1 MNNIIWLLR
10 FSAQARGALSA
21 SILARVV
28 GHILGALMLAVPA
41 WAIATIAL
49 LKWDATG
56 SSQSKGMTWT
66 WAVIGV
72 IAGLALL
79 KAILRYVEQYLG
91 HLAAFQLLGE
101 LRLWIV
107 ERLIPQAPAIT
118 DGLGTARIHT
128 IAIRDVDRVEVF
140 FAHTIAPAVT
150 AVLIP
155 LLAVVTASLTAG
167 ALPTIVLALTFAVGF
182 VIALAGAKKTTAE
195 ASATNS
201 TRTEVAQYIAD
212 TLRLREEILIYGA
225 AEQRLRGLREL
236 DEQLTQKMR
245 AGGKRA
251 GLRSGATGLRIWG
264 GSIAVFCAGIPALSA
279 DHRMLPAVL
288 VATSLVAGTAASMDS
303 IERLASSL
311 PAGLNAVTRIRELA
325 AQPPTV
331 EEPRQ
336 PEQLEMPKP
345 LESPNAPGAETCLSE
360 STDSVP
366 ALELRDVSYHY
377 PGADNPALTNI
388 NVRIATGQFIGVVG
402 PTGSGK
408 STLSRLVQRHTD
420 PDSGEVI
427 INGHNARDLG
437 STNVCRA
444 VVVADQNPFLMEA
457 TVAEN
462 LCLGAPDGCEVP
474 ETLMH
479 WALELAAIAPVEMPL
494 DRPIGRRA
502 QRLSGGQRQRLA
514 LARTY
519 LRAVLADGSVP
530 NGPGANLA
538 GKIVIFDE
546 ATSHQDPLTQA
557 RIVDNAR
564 ACGATCIFIA
574 HRLQTLTEA
583 DDILVIENGQLIE
596 CGTYDNLLR
605 ADGAFARLARAEV

>member
-10 FSAQARGALSA
+10 FSAQAREALSA
-21 SILARVV
+21 SVLARVA

-49 LKWDATG
+49 SRWDATD
-56 SSQSKGMTWT
+56 SSQSMGMQWT

-72 IAGLALL
+72 VAGLALL

-91 HLAAFQLLGE
+91 HLAAFRLLGE

-107 ERLIPQAPAIT
+107 ERLIPQAPAVT

-155 LLAVVTASLTAG
+155 LLAIVTAALTAG
-167 ALPTIVLALTFAVGF
+167 ALPAIALVLTFAVGF
-182 VIALAGAKKTTAE
+182 VIALAGSKKATTE
-195 ASATNS
+195 ALATNS
-201 TRTEVAQYIAD
+201 ARTEIAQYIAD
-212 TLRLREEILIYGA
+212 TLRLREEILVYGA
-225 AEQRLRGLREL
+225 AEQRLQGLRQL
-236 DEQLTQKMR
+236 DEQLAQKMR
-245 AGGKRA
+245 AGGKQA
-251 GLRSGATGLRIWG
+251 GLRSGASGLRIWG
-264 GSIAVFCAGIPALSA
+264 GGIAVFCAGIPALTA
-279 DHRMLPAVL
+279 DYRMLPAVL
-288 VATSLVAGTAASMDS
+288 VTTSLVAGSASSMDS

-311 PAGLNAVTRIRELA
+311 PAGLNAVTRVRELA

-331 EEPRQ
+331 EEPKQLKQMELPKQLKAQRIPGVQ
-336 PEQLEMPKP
+336 APLPECAA
-345 LESPNAPGAETCLSE
+345 SA
-360 STDSVP
+360 P

-377 PGADNPALTNI
+377 PGADSPALTNI
-388 NVRIATGQFIGVVG
+388 NIRIATGQFIGVVG

-408 STLSRLVQRHTD
+408 STLARLIQRHVD
-420 PDSGEVI
+420 PDVGEVI
-427 INGHNARDLG
+427 INGHNACDLG

-474 ETLMH
+474 ESLMH
-479 WALELAAIAPVEMPL
+479 WALELAAIDPAEIPL
-494 DRPIGRRA
+494 DRAIGRRA

-530 NGPGANLA
+530 DAPTAHLA

-557 RIVDNAR
+557 RIVGNAR
-564 ACGATCIFIA
+564 ACGATCIFIV
-574 HRLQTLTEA
+574 HRLQTLAEA

-596 CGTYDNLLR
+596 RGTYDDLMS
-605 ADGAFARLARAEV
+605 AEGAFARLARAEV

>member
-21 SILARVV
+21 SILARVA

-49 LKWDATG
+49 SKWDATD
-56 SSQSKGMTWT
+56 SSQSLSMQWT

-91 HLAAFQLLGE
+91 HLAAFRLLGE

-107 ERLIPQAPAIT
+107 ERLIPQAPAVT

-155 LLAVVTASLTAG
+155 LMAVVTAALTAG
-167 ALPTIVLALTFAVGF
+167 ALPAIALTLTFAVGF
-182 VIALAGAKKTTAE
+182 VIALAGSKKATTE

-201 TRTEVAQYIAD
+201 TRTDIAQYIAD

-236 DEQLTQKMR
+236 DEQLAQKMR
-245 AGGKRA
+245 TGGKRA

-279 DHRMLPAVL
+279 DYRMLPAVL
-288 VATSLVAGTAASMDS
+288 VTTSLVAGTASSMDS

-331 EEPRQ
+331 EEPKT
-336 PEQLEMPKP
+336 PD
-345 LESPNAPGAETCLSE
+345 AETSLSE
-360 STDSVP
+360 STSSVP
-366 ALELRDVSYHY
+366 ALELRDVSYRY
-377 PGADNPALTNI
+377 PGADHPALSDI
-388 NVRIATGQFIGVVG
+388 SLRIATGQFIGVVG

-408 STLSRLVQRHTD
+408 STLSRLIQRHVD
-420 PDSGEVI
+420 PDAGEVI

-474 ETLMH
+474 ESLMH
-479 WALELAAIAPVEMPL
+479 WALELAAINPAEMPL

-519 LRAVLADGSVP
+519 LRAVLADGTKP
-530 NGPGANLA
+530 NDLAAHLA
-538 GKIVIFDE
+538 GKIAIFDE

-574 HRLQTLTEA
+574 HRLQTLAEA

-596 CGTYDNLLR
+596 RGTYDNLLN

>member
-49 LKWDATG
+49 SKWDATG
-56 SSQSKGMTWT
+56 SSQSMDMTWT

-72 IAGLALL
+72 VAGLALL

-91 HLAAFQLLGE
+91 HLAAFRLLGE

-118 DGLGTARIHT
+118 DGLGTARIHA

-155 LLAVVTASLTAG
+155 LLAVLTAALTAG
-167 ALPTIVLALTFAVGF
+167 ALPTIALALTFAVGF
-182 VIALAGAKKTTAE
+182 VIALAGSKKATTE

-201 TRTEVAQYIAD
+201 TRTEIAQYIAD

-279 DHRMLPAVL
+279 DYRMLPAVL

-331 EEPRQ
+331 DEPRQ
-336 PEQLEMPKP
+336 PEQLEMPNQFEPRHP
-345 LESPNAPGAETCLSE
+345 LATRANSADP
-360 STDSVP
+360 VP
-366 ALELRDVSYHY
+366 ALELRDVSYRY
-377 PGADNPALTNI
+377 PGADNSALTNI

-408 STLSRLVQRHTD
+408 STLSRLIQRHVD
-420 PDSGEVI
+420 PDVGEVI

-474 ETLMH
+474 ESLMH
-479 WALELAAIAPVEMPL
+479 WALELAAINPAEMPL

-530 NGPGANLA
+530 NTPGASLA

-564 ACGATCIFIA
+564 TCGATCIFIA

-596 CGTYDNLLR
+596 RGTYDNLLSD
-605 ADGAFARLARAEV
+605 DGAFARLARAEV

>member
-21 SILARVV
+21 SILARVA

-49 LKWDATG
+49 SKWDATD
-56 SSQSKGMTWT
+56 SSQSMGMQWT

-72 IAGLALL
+72 VAGLALL

-91 HLAAFQLLGE
+91 HLAAFRLLGE

-107 ERLIPQAPAIT
+107 ERLIPQAPAVT

-155 LLAVVTASLTAG
+155 LMAVVTAALTAG
-167 ALPTIVLALTFAVGF
+167 ALPAIALTLTFAVGF
-182 VIALAGAKKTTAE
+182 VIALAGSKKATAE

-201 TRTEVAQYIAD
+201 TRTDIAQYIAD

-236 DEQLTQKMR
+236 DEQLAQKMR
-245 AGGKRA
+245 TGGKRA
-251 GLRSGATGLRIWG
+251 DLRSGATGLRIWG

-279 DHRMLPAVL
+279 DYRMLPAVL
-288 VATSLVAGTAASMDS
+288 VTTSLVAGTASSMDS

-331 EEPRQ
+331 EEPKT
-336 PEQLEMPKP
+336 PD
-345 LESPNAPGAETCLSE
+345 AETSLSE
-360 STDSVP
+360 STSSVP
-366 ALELRDVSYHY
+366 ALELSDVSYRY
-377 PGADNPALTNI
+377 PGADNPALTKI
-388 NVRIATGQFIGVVG
+388 NLRIASGQFIGVVG

-408 STLSRLVQRHTD
+408 STLSRLIQRHVD
-420 PDSGEVI
+420 PDVGEVI

-437 STNVCRA
+437 STNVCRT

-457 TVAEN
+457 TIAEN

-474 ETLMH
+474 ESLMH
-479 WALELAAIAPVEMPL
+479 WALELAAINPAEMPL

-519 LRAVLADGSVP
+519 LRAVLADGTKP
-530 NGPGANLA
+530 NDLAAHLA

-574 HRLQTLTEA
+574 HRLQTLAEA

-596 CGTYDNLLR
+596 RGTYDNLLN

>member
-49 LKWDATG
+49 SKWDATG
-56 SSQSKGMTWT
+56 SSQSMDMTWT

-72 IAGLALL
+72 VAGLALL

-91 HLAAFQLLGE
+91 HLAAFRLLGE

-155 LLAVVTASLTAG
+155 LLAVLTAALTAG
-167 ALPTIVLALTFAVGF
+167 ALPTIALALTFAVGF
-182 VIALAGAKKTTAE
+182 VIALAGSKKATTE

-201 TRTEVAQYIAD
+201 TRTEIAQYIAD

-279 DHRMLPAVL
+279 DYRMLPAVL

-331 EEPRQ
+331 DEPRQ
-336 PEQLEMPKP
+336 PEQLEMPNQFEPRHP
-345 LESPNAPGAETCLSE
+345 LATRANSADP
-360 STDSVP
+360 VP
-366 ALELRDVSYHY
+366 ALELRDVSYRY
-377 PGADNPALTNI
+377 PGADNSALTNI

-408 STLSRLVQRHTD
+408 STLSRLIQRHVD
-420 PDSGEVI
+420 PDVGEVI

-474 ETLMH
+474 ESLMH
-479 WALELAAIAPVEMPL
+479 WALELAAINPAEMPL

-530 NGPGANLA
+530 NTPGASLA

-564 ACGATCIFIA
+564 TCGATCIFIA

-596 CGTYDNLLR
+596 RGTYDNLLS

>member
-49 LKWDATG
+49 SKWDATG

-72 IAGLALL
+72 VAGLALL

-91 HLAAFQLLGE
+91 HLAAFRLLGE

-107 ERLIPQAPAIT
+107 ERLIPQAPAVT

-155 LLAVVTASLTAG
+155 LLAVLTAALTAG
-167 ALPTIVLALTFAVGF
+167 ALPAIALALTFAVGF
-182 VIALAGAKKTTAE
+182 AIAFAGAKKATAE

-236 DEQLTQKMR
+236 DEQLAQKMR
-245 AGGKRA
+245 AGGNRA

-279 DHRMLPAVL
+279 DYRMLPAVL

-311 PAGLNAVTRIRELA
+311 PAGLNAATRIRELA

-331 EEPRQ
+331 DEPRQ
-336 PEQLEMPKP
+336 PEQLEMPNQLEPRHP
-345 LESPNAPGAETCLSE
+345 LATRANSADP
-360 STDSVP
+360 VP
-366 ALELRDVSYHY
+366 ALELRDVSYRY

-408 STLSRLVQRHTD
+408 STLSRLIQRHVD
-420 PDSGEVI
+420 PDVGEVI

-462 LCLGAPDGCEVP
+462 LYLGAPDGCEVP
-474 ETLMH
+474 ESLMH
-479 WALELAAIAPVEMPL
+479 WALELAAINPAEMPL

-530 NGPGANLA
+530 NGPGAHLT

-564 ACGATCIFIA
+564 TCGATCIFIA

-596 CGTYDNLLR
+596 RGTYDNLLS

>member
-1 MNNIIWLLR
+1 MNNMIWLLR

-21 SILARVV
+21 SVLARVT

-49 LKWDATG
+49 SRWDATD
-56 SSQSKGMTWT
+56 SSQNMGMQWT

-91 HLAAFQLLGE
+91 HLAAFRLLGE

-107 ERLIPQAPAIT
+107 EHLIPQAPAIT

-128 IAIRDVDRVEVF
+128 IAIRDVDRVEVL

-155 LLAVVTASLTAG
+155 LLAVVTAALTAG
-167 ALPTIVLALTFAVGF
+167 APPTIALALTFAVGF
-182 VIALAGAKKTTAE
+182 VIALAGSKKATTE

-201 TRTEVAQYIAD
+201 TRTEIAQYIAD

-279 DHRMLPAVL
+279 DYRMLPAVL

-331 EEPRQ
+331 DEPRQ
-336 PEQLEMPKP
+336 PEQLEMPNQF
-345 LESPNAPGAETCLSE
+345 ESRHAQGARANSA
-360 STDSVP
+360 DPVP
-366 ALELRDVSYHY
+366 ALELSDVSYHY
-377 PGADNPALTNI
+377 PGADSPALTNI

-408 STLSRLVQRHTD
+408 STLSRLIQRHVD
-420 PDSGEVI
+420 PDAGEVI

-474 ETLMH
+474 ESLMH
-479 WALELAAIAPVEMPL
+479 WALEFAAINPAELPL

-596 CGTYDNLLR
+596 RGTYDNLLS

>member
-49 LKWDATG
+49 SKWDAAG
-56 SSQSKGMTWT
+56 SSQSMGMTWT

-91 HLAAFQLLGE
+91 HLAAFRLLGE

-107 ERLIPQAPAIT
+107 ERLIPQAPAVT

-155 LLAVVTASLTAG
+155 LLAIVTAALTAG
-167 ALPTIVLALTFAVGF
+167 ALPAIALVLTFAVGF
-182 VIALAGAKKTTAE
+182 VIALAGSKKATTE

-201 TRTEVAQYIAD
+201 TRTEIAQYIAD

-279 DHRMLPAVL
+279 DYRMLPAVL

-331 EEPRQ
+331 DEPRQ
-336 PEQLEMPKP
+336 PEQLELPNQLEPRHP
-345 LESPNAPGAETCLSE
+345 LATRANSADP
-360 STDSVP
+360 VP
-366 ALELRDVSYHY
+366 ALELRDVSYRY

-408 STLSRLVQRHTD
+408 STLSRLIQRHVD
-420 PDSGEVI
+420 PDVGEVI

-474 ETLMH
+474 ESLMH
-479 WALELAAIAPVEMPL
+479 WALELAAINPAEMPL

-502 QRLSGGQRQRLA
+502 QQLSGGQRQRLA

-530 NGPGANLA
+530 NTPGAHLG

-596 CGTYDNLLR
+596 HGTYDNLLS

>member
-10 FSAQARGALSA
+10 FSAQARGALSV

-49 LKWDATG
+49 SKWDATG
-56 SSQSKGMTWT
+56 SSQSKGMMWT

-72 IAGLALL
+72 VAGLALL

-91 HLAAFQLLGE
+91 HLAAFRLLGE

-107 ERLIPQAPAIT
+107 ERLIPQAPAVT

-155 LLAVVTASLTAG
+155 LLAVLTAALTAG
-167 ALPTIVLALTFAVGF
+167 ALPAIALALTFAVGF
-182 VIALAGAKKTTAE
+182 VIAFAGAKKATAE
-195 ASATNS
+195 ASVTNS

-236 DEQLTQKMR
+236 DEQLTQKLR

-279 DHRMLPAVL
+279 DYRMLPAVL

-331 EEPRQ
+331 DEPRQ
-336 PEQLEMPKP
+336 PEQLEMPNQFKP
-345 LESPNAPGAETCLSE
+345 RHPLATRANSADP
-360 STDSVP
+360 VP
-366 ALELRDVSYHY
+366 ALELRDVSYRY
-377 PGADNPALTNI
+377 PGADNSALTNI

-408 STLSRLVQRHTD
+408 STLSRLIQRHVD
-420 PDSGEVI
+420 PDVGEVI

-462 LCLGAPDGCEVP
+462 LCLGAPDDCEVP
-474 ETLMH
+474 ESLMH
-479 WALELAAIAPVEMPL
+479 WALELAAINPAEMPL

-530 NGPGANLA
+530 NGPGAHLT
-538 GKIVIFDE
+538 GRIVIFDE

-564 ACGATCIFIA
+564 TCGATCIFIA

-596 CGTYDNLLR
+596 RGTYDNLFS
-605 ADGAFARLARAEV
+605 ADGVFARLARAEV

>member
-10 FSAQARGALSA
+10 FSAQSRGALSA
-21 SILARVV
+21 SILGRVV

-49 LKWDATG
+49 SKWDATG
-56 SSQSKGMTWT
+56 SSQSKGMMWT

-72 IAGLALL
+72 VAGLALL

-91 HLAAFQLLGE
+91 HLAAFRLLGE

-107 ERLIPQAPAIT
+107 ERLIPQAPAVT

-155 LLAVVTASLTAG
+155 LLAVLTAALTAG
-167 ALPTIVLALTFAVGF
+167 ALPAIALALTFAVGF
-182 VIALAGAKKTTAE
+182 AIAFAGAKKATAE

-236 DEQLTQKMR
+236 DEQLAQKMR
-245 AGGKRA
+245 AGGNRA

-279 DHRMLPAVL
+279 DYRMLPAVL

-331 EEPRQ
+331 DEPRQ
-336 PEQLEMPKP
+336 PEQLEMPNQFEPRHP
-345 LESPNAPGAETCLSE
+345 LAARANSAAP
-360 STDSVP
+360 VP
-366 ALELRDVSYHY
+366 ALELRDVSYRY

-408 STLSRLVQRHTD
+408 STLSRLIQRHVD
-420 PDSGEVI
+420 PDVGEVI

-462 LCLGAPDGCEVP
+462 LYLGAPDGCEVP
-474 ETLMH
+474 ESLMH
-479 WALELAAIAPVEMPL
+479 WALEIAAINPAEMPL

-530 NGPGANLA
+530 NGPGAHLT

-564 ACGATCIFIA
+564 TCGATCIFIA

-596 CGTYDNLLR
+596 RGTYDNLLS

>member
-155 LLAVVTASLTAG
+155 LLAVVTAALTAG
-167 ALPTIVLALTFAVGF
+167 ALPTIALALTFAVGF
-182 VIALAGAKKTTAE
+182 VIALAGAKKATTE

-201 TRTEVAQYIAD
+201 TRTEIAQYIAD

-279 DHRMLPAVL
+279 DYRMLPAVL
-288 VATSLVAGTAASMDS
+288 VTTSLVAGTAASMDS

-336 PEQLEMPKP
+336 PEQLEMPNQFEP
-345 LESPNAPGAETCLSE
+345 RHAQGARANSA
-360 STDSVP
+360 DPVP
-366 ALELRDVSYHY
+366 ALELSDVSYHY
-377 PGADNPALTNI
+377 PGADNRALTKI
-388 NVRIATGQFIGVVG
+388 NLRIATGQFIGVVG

-408 STLSRLVQRHTD
+408 STLSRLIQRHVD
-420 PDSGEVI
+420 PDAGEVI

-474 ETLMH
+474 ESLMH
-479 WALELAAIAPVEMPL
+479 WALELAAINPADLPL

-596 CGTYDNLLR
+596 RGTYDNLLR

>member
-1 MNNIIWLLR
+1 MNNMIWLLR

-21 SILARVV
+21 SVLARVT

-49 LKWDATG
+49 SRWDATN
-56 SSQSKGMTWT
+56 SSQSMGMQWT

-72 IAGLALL
+72 VAGLALL

-91 HLAAFQLLGE
+91 HLAAFRLLGE

-107 ERLIPQAPAIT
+107 ERLIPQAPAVT

-155 LLAVVTASLTAG
+155 LLGVVTASLTAG
-167 ALPTIVLALTFAVGF
+167 ALPTIALALTFAVGF
-182 VIALAGAKKTTAE
+182 VIALAGSKKATTE

-201 TRTEVAQYIAD
+201 TRTEIAQYIAD

-251 GLRSGATGLRIWG
+251 GMRSGATGLRIWG

-279 DHRMLPAVL
+279 DYRMLPAVL

-331 EEPRQ
+331 DEPRQ
-336 PEQLEMPKP
+336 PEQLEMPNQLEPRHP
-345 LESPNAPGAETCLSE
+345 LATRAN
-360 STDSVP
+360 STDPVP
-366 ALELRDVSYHY
+366 ALELRDVSYRY

-408 STLSRLVQRHTD
+408 STLSRLIQRHVD
-420 PDSGEVI
+420 PDVGEVI

-462 LCLGAPDGCEVP
+462 FCLGAPDGCEVP
-474 ETLMH
+474 ESLMH
-479 WALELAAIAPVEMPL
+479 WALELAAINPAEMPL

-530 NGPGANLA
+530 NGPGAHLT

-546 ATSHQDPLTQA
+546 ATSHQDP
-557 RIVDNAR
+557 
-564 ACGATCIFIA
+564 
-574 HRLQTLTEA
+574 A
-583 DDILVIENGQLIE
+583 DTGSYRRQCPHMWSDLHLHCTPASDSDRG
-596 CGTYDNLLR
+596 R
-605 ADGAFARLARAEV
+605 

>member
-10 FSAQARGALSA
+10 FSAQARGALSV

-49 LKWDATG
+49 SKWDATG
-56 SSQSKGMTWT
+56 SSQSKGMMWT

-72 IAGLALL
+72 VAGLALL

-91 HLAAFQLLGE
+91 HLAAFRLLGE

-107 ERLIPQAPAIT
+107 ERLIPQAPAVT

-155 LLAVVTASLTAG
+155 LLAVLTAALTAG
-167 ALPTIVLALTFAVGF
+167 ALPTIALALTFAVGF
-182 VIALAGAKKTTAE
+182 VIAFAGAKKATAE

-201 TRTEVAQYIAD
+201 TRTEIAQYIAD

-279 DHRMLPAVL
+279 DYRMLPAVL

-331 EEPRQ
+331 DEPRQ
-336 PEQLEMPKP
+336 PEQLEMPNQFEPQHP
-345 LESPNAPGAETCLSE
+345 LATRANSADP
-360 STDSVP
+360 VP
-366 ALELRDVSYHY
+366 ALELRDVSYRY
-377 PGADNPALTNI
+377 PGADNPALTKI
-388 NVRIATGQFIGVVG
+388 NLRIVPGQFIGVVG

-408 STLSRLVQRHTD
+408 STLSRLIQRHVD
-420 PDSGEVI
+420 PDAGEAI

-462 LCLGAPDGCEVP
+462 LCLGTPDGCEVP
-474 ETLMH
+474 ESLMH
-479 WALELAAIAPVEMPL
+479 WALELAAINPAEMPL
-494 DRPIGRRA
+494 DRLIGRRA
-502 QRLSGGQRQRLA
+502 QQLSGGQRQRLA

-530 NGPGANLA
+530 NTPGASLA

-596 CGTYDNLLR
+596 RGTYDNLLS

>member
-21 SILARVV
+21 SILARVA

-49 LKWDATG
+49 SKWDATD
-56 SSQSKGMTWT
+56 SSQSMGMQWT

-72 IAGLALL
+72 VAGLALL

-91 HLAAFQLLGE
+91 HLAAFRLLGE

-107 ERLIPQAPAIT
+107 ERLIPQAPAVT

-155 LLAVVTASLTAG
+155 LMAVVTAALTAG
-167 ALPTIVLALTFAVGF
+167 ALPAIALTLTFAVGF
-182 VIALAGAKKTTAE
+182 VIALAGSKKATAE

-201 TRTEVAQYIAD
+201 TRTDIAQYIAD

-236 DEQLTQKMR
+236 DEQLAQKMR
-245 AGGKRA
+245 TGGKRA

-279 DHRMLPAVL
+279 DYRMLPAVL
-288 VATSLVAGTAASMDS
+288 VTTSLVAGTASSMDS

-331 EEPRQ
+331 EEPKT
-336 PEQLEMPKP
+336 PD
-345 LESPNAPGAETCLSE
+345 AETSLSE
-360 STDSVP
+360 STSSVP
-366 ALELRDVSYHY
+366 ALELRDVSYRY
-377 PGADNPALTNI
+377 PGADNPALTKI
-388 NVRIATGQFIGVVG
+388 NLRIASGQFIGVVG

-408 STLSRLVQRHTD
+408 STLSRLIQRHVD
-420 PDSGEVI
+420 PDVGEVI

-437 STNVCRA
+437 STNVCRT

-457 TVAEN
+457 TIAEN

-474 ETLMH
+474 ESLMH
-479 WALELAAIAPVEMPL
+479 WALELAAINPAEMPL

-519 LRAVLADGSVP
+519 LRAVLADGTKP
-530 NGPGANLA
+530 NDLAAHLA

-574 HRLQTLTEA
+574 HRLQTLAEA

-596 CGTYDNLLR
+596 RGTYDTLLN

>member
-49 LKWDATG
+49 SKWDATG
-56 SSQSKGMTWT
+56 SSQSMDMTWT

-72 IAGLALL
+72 VAGLALL

-91 HLAAFQLLGE
+91 HLAAFRLLGE

-118 DGLGTARIHT
+118 DGLGTARIHA

-155 LLAVVTASLTAG
+155 LLAVLTAALTAG
-167 ALPTIVLALTFAVGF
+167 ALPTIALALTFAVGF
-182 VIALAGAKKTTAE
+182 VIALAGSKKATTE

-201 TRTEVAQYIAD
+201 TRTEIAQYIAD

-279 DHRMLPAVL
+279 DYRMLPAVL

-331 EEPRQ
+331 DEPRQ
-336 PEQLEMPKP
+336 PEQLEMPNQFEPRHP
-345 LESPNAPGAETCLSE
+345 LATRANSADP
-360 STDSVP
+360 VP
-366 ALELRDVSYHY
+366 ALELRDVSYRY
-377 PGADNPALTNI
+377 PGADNSALTNI

-408 STLSRLVQRHTD
+408 STLSRLIQRHVD
-420 PDSGEVI
+420 PDVGEVI

-474 ETLMH
+474 ESLMY
-479 WALELAAIAPVEMPL
+479 WALELAAINPAEMPL

-530 NGPGANLA
+530 NGPGAHLT

-564 ACGATCIFIA
+564 TCGATCIFIA

-596 CGTYDNLLR
+596 RGTYDNLLS

>member
-21 SILARVV
+21 SILARVA

-49 LKWDATG
+49 SKWDATD
-56 SSQSKGMTWT
+56 SSQSMGMQWT

-72 IAGLALL
+72 VAGLALL

-91 HLAAFQLLGE
+91 HLAAFRLLGE

-107 ERLIPQAPAIT
+107 ERLIPQAPAVT

-155 LLAVVTASLTAG
+155 LMAVVTAALTAG
-167 ALPTIVLALTFAVGF
+167 ALPAIALTLTFAVGF
-182 VIALAGAKKTTAE
+182 VIALAGSKKATAE

-201 TRTEVAQYIAD
+201 TRTDIAQYIAD

-236 DEQLTQKMR
+236 DEQLAQKMR
-245 AGGKRA
+245 TGGKRA

-279 DHRMLPAVL
+279 DYRMLPAVL
-288 VATSLVAGTAASMDS
+288 VTTSLVAGTASSMDS

-331 EEPRQ
+331 EEPKT
-336 PEQLEMPKP
+336 PD
-345 LESPNAPGAETCLSE
+345 AETSLSE
-360 STDSVP
+360 STSSVP
-366 ALELRDVSYHY
+366 ALELRDVSYRY
-377 PGADNPALTNI
+377 PGADHPALSDI
-388 NVRIATGQFIGVVG
+388 SLRIATGQFIGVVG

-408 STLSRLVQRHTD
+408 STLSRLIQRHVD
-420 PDSGEVI
+420 PDAGEVI

-462 LCLGAPDGCEVP
+462 LCLGAPDDCKVP
-474 ETLMH
+474 ESLMH
-479 WALELAAIAPVEMPL
+479 WALELAAINPAEMPL

-530 NGPGANLA
+530 HAPTAHLA

-574 HRLQTLTEA
+574 HRLQTLAEA

-596 CGTYDNLLR
+596 RGTYDNLLS

>member
-21 SILARVV
+21 SILARVA

-49 LKWDATG
+49 SKWDATD
-56 SSQSKGMTWT
+56 SSQSLSMQWT

-72 IAGLALL
+72 VAGLALL

-91 HLAAFQLLGE
+91 HLAAFRLLGE

-107 ERLIPQAPAIT
+107 ERLIPQAPAVT

-155 LLAVVTASLTAG
+155 LMAVVTAASTAG
-167 ALPTIVLALTFAVGF
+167 ALPAIALTLTFAAGF
-182 VIALAGAKKTTAE
+182 VIALAGSKKATTE

-212 TLRLREEILIYGA
+212 TLRLREEILVYGA
-225 AEQRLRGLREL
+225 AEQRLQGLREL
-236 DEQLTQKMR
+236 DEQLAQKMR

-279 DHRMLPAVL
+279 DYRMLPAVL
-288 VATSLVAGTAASMDS
+288 VTTSLVAGTASSMDS
-303 IERLASSL
+303 IELLASSL

-331 EEPRQ
+331 EEP
-336 PEQLEMPKP
+336 EQQAP
-345 LESPNAPGAETCLSE
+345 LHAQAARANSADPA
-360 STDSVP
+360 P
-366 ALELRDVSYHY
+366 ALELQSVSYHY
-377 PGADNPALTNI
+377 PGADNPALTKI
-388 NVRIATGQFIGVVG
+388 NLRIDSGQFIGVVG

-408 STLSRLVQRHTD
+408 STLSRLIQRHVD
-420 PDSGEVI
+420 PDVGEVI

-474 ETLMH
+474 ESLMH
-479 WALELAAIAPVEMPL
+479 WALELAAINPAEMAL

-519 LRAVLADGSVP
+519 LRAVLADGTKP
-530 NGPGANLA
+530 NDLAAHLA

-574 HRLQTLTEA
+574 HRLQTLAEA

-596 CGTYDNLLR
+596 RGTYDNLLN

>member
-21 SILARVV
+21 SILARVA
-28 GHILGALMLAVPA
+28 GHILGALMLAVPS

-49 LKWDATG
+49 SKWDATD
-56 SSQSKGMTWT
+56 SSQSMGMR
-66 WAVIGV
+66 WAWAIIGV
-72 IAGLALL
+72 VAGLALL

-91 HLAAFQLLGE
+91 HLAAFRLLGE

-107 ERLIPQAPAIT
+107 ERLIPQAPAVT

-150 AVLIP
+150 AALIP
-155 LLAVVTASLTAG
+155 LLAVVTAALTAG
-167 ALPTIVLALTFAVGF
+167 ALPAIVLTLTFAVGLA
-182 VIALAGAKKTTAE
+182 IALAGSKKATTE

-201 TRTEVAQYIAD
+201 TRTDIAQYIAD

-225 AEQRLRGLREL
+225 VEQRLRGLREL
-236 DEQLTQKMR
+236 DEQLAQKMR
-245 AGGKRA
+245 AGGRRA

-279 DHRMLPAVL
+279 DYRLLPAVL
-288 VATSLVAGTAASMDS
+288 VTTSLVAGTASSMDS

-311 PAGLNAVTRIRELA
+311 PAGLSAVTRIRELA

-331 EEPRQ
+331 EEPEQ
-336 PEQLEMPKP
+336 PEQMELPEQLK
-345 LESPNAPGAETCLSE
+345 AQKTPGVQASLSE
-360 STDSVP
+360 STGSAP
-366 ALELRDVSYHY
+366 ALELRDLSYRY
-377 PGADNPALTNI
+377 PGADSPALSNI
-388 NVRIATGQFIGVVG
+388 NLRINSGQFIGVVG

-408 STLSRLVQRHTD
+408 STLSRLIQRHVD
-420 PDSGEVI
+420 PDVGEVI

-474 ETLMH
+474 ESLLH
-479 WALELAAIAPVEMPL
+479 WALELAAINPAEMPL
-494 DRPIGRRA
+494 DRPTGRRA

-530 NGPGANLA
+530 DDPAAHLA

-564 ACGATCIFIA
+564 TSGATCIFIA
-574 HRLQTLTEA
+574 HRLQTLAQA

-596 CGTYDNLLR
+596 HGTYDDLLN
-605 ADGAFARLARAEV
+605 ANGAFARLARAEV

>member
-49 LKWDATG
+49 SKWDATG
-56 SSQSKGMTWT
+56 SSQSMGMTWT

-91 HLAAFQLLGE
+91 HLAAFRLLGE

-107 ERLIPQAPAIT
+107 ERLIPQAPAVA

-155 LLAVVTASLTAG
+155 LLAVVTAALTAG
-167 ALPTIVLALTFAVGF
+167 ALPTIALALTFAVGF
-182 VIALAGAKKTTAE
+182 VIALAGSKKATTE

-201 TRTEVAQYIAD
+201 TRTEIAQYIAD

-236 DEQLTQKMR
+236 DEQLAQKMR

-279 DHRMLPAVL
+279 DYRMLPAVL

-331 EEPRQ
+331 EEPER
-336 PEQLEMPKP
+336 PDQLETPNQFEPRHP
-345 LESPNAPGAETCLSE
+345 LATGANSA
-360 STDSVP
+360 DPVP
-366 ALELRDVSYHY
+366 VLELSDVSYHY
-377 PGADNPALTNI
+377 PGADNPALTEI
-388 NVRIATGQFIGVVG
+388 NLRIAPGQFIGVVG

-408 STLSRLVQRHTD
+408 STLSRLIQRHVD
-420 PDSGEVI
+420 PDAGEVI

-474 ETLMH
+474 ESLMH
-479 WALELAAIAPVEMPL
+479 WALELAAINPAELPL

-530 NGPGANLA
+530 NGPGAHLT

-596 CGTYDNLLR
+596 RGTYDNLLS

>member
-21 SILARVV
+21 SILARVA

-49 LKWDATG
+49 SKWDATD
-56 SSQSKGMTWT
+56 SSQSMGMQWT

-72 IAGLALL
+72 VAGLALL

-91 HLAAFQLLGE
+91 HLAAFRLLGE

-107 ERLIPQAPAIT
+107 ERLIPQAPAVT

-155 LLAVVTASLTAG
+155 LMAVVTAALTAG
-167 ALPTIVLALTFAVGF
+167 ALPAIALTLTFAVGF
-182 VIALAGAKKTTAE
+182 VIALAGSKKATAE

-201 TRTEVAQYIAD
+201 TRTDIAQYIAD

-236 DEQLTQKMR
+236 DEQLAQKMR
-245 AGGKRA
+245 TGGKRA

-279 DHRMLPAVL
+279 DYRMLPAVL
-288 VATSLVAGTAASMDS
+288 VTTSLVAGTASSMDS

-331 EEPRQ
+331 EEPKT
-336 PEQLEMPKP
+336 PD
-345 LESPNAPGAETCLSE
+345 AETSLSE
-360 STDSVP
+360 STSSVP
-366 ALELRDVSYHY
+366 ALELRDVSYRY
-377 PGADNPALTNI
+377 PGADHPALSDI
-388 NVRIATGQFIGVVG
+388 SLRIATGQFIGVVG

-408 STLSRLVQRHTD
+408 STLSRLIQRHVD
-420 PDSGEVI
+420 PDAGEVI

-462 LCLGAPDGCEVP
+462 LCLGAPDDCKVP
-474 ETLMH
+474 ESLMH
-479 WALELAAIAPVEMPL
+479 WALELAAINPAEMPL

-519 LRAVLADGSVP
+519 LRAVLADGTKP
-530 NGPGANLA
+530 NDLAAHLA

-574 HRLQTLTEA
+574 HRLQTLAEA

-596 CGTYDNLLR
+596 RGTYDNLLN

>member
-21 SILARVV
+21 SILARVA

-49 LKWDATG
+49 SRWDATD
-56 SSQSKGMTWT
+56 SSQSMSMQWT

-72 IAGLALL
+72 VAGLALL

-91 HLAAFQLLGE
+91 HLAAFRLLGE

-107 ERLIPQAPAIT
+107 ERLVPQAPAVT

-155 LLAVVTASLTAG
+155 LLAVVTAALTAG
-167 ALPTIVLALTFAVGF
+167 ALPAIALTLTFAVGF
-182 VIALAGAKKTTAE
+182 VIALAGAKKATTE

-201 TRTEVAQYIAD
+201 TRTNIAQYIAD

-236 DEQLTQKMR
+236 DEQLAQKMR
-245 AGGKRA
+245 AGGTRA

-279 DHRMLPAVL
+279 DYRMLPAVL
-288 VATSLVAGTAASMDS
+288 VTTSLVAGTASSMDS

-331 EEPRQ
+331 EEPERPAQMELPKQ
-336 PEQLEMPKP
+336 PEPRHAQ
-345 LESPNAPGAETCLSE
+345 GARANIV
-360 STDSVP
+360 DSVP
-366 ALELRDVSYHY
+366 ALELSDVSYRY
-377 PGADNPALTNI
+377 PGADNPALTKI
-388 NVRIATGQFIGVVG
+388 NLRIASGQFIGVVG

-408 STLSRLVQRHTD
+408 STLSRLIQRHVD
-420 PDSGEVI
+420 PDSGAII

-437 STNVCRA
+437 STDVCRV

-457 TVAEN
+457 TIAEN

-474 ETLMH
+474 ESLMH
-479 WALELAAIAPVEMPL
+479 WALELAAINPAEMPL

-519 LRAVLADGSVP
+519 LRAALADGSVP
-530 NGPGANLA
+530 NTPGANLG

-574 HRLQTLTEA
+574 HRLQTLVEA

-596 CGTYDNLLR
+596 RGTYDNLLN

>member
-49 LKWDATG
+49 SKWDATG

-72 IAGLALL
+72 VAGLALL

-91 HLAAFQLLGE
+91 HLAAFRLLGE

-107 ERLIPQAPAIT
+107 ERLIPQAPAVT

-155 LLAVVTASLTAG
+155 LLAVLTAALTAG
-167 ALPTIVLALTFAVGF
+167 ALPAIALALTFAVGF
-182 VIALAGAKKTTAE
+182 VIAFAGAKKATAE

-236 DEQLTQKMR
+236 DEQLTQKLR

-279 DHRMLPAVL
+279 DYRMLPAVL

-331 EEPRQ
+331 DEPRQ
-336 PEQLEMPKP
+336 PEQLEMPNQFKP
-345 LESPNAPGAETCLSE
+345 RHPLATRANSADP
-360 STDSVP
+360 VP
-366 ALELRDVSYHY
+366 ALELRDVSYRY
-377 PGADNPALTNI
+377 PGADNSALTNI

-408 STLSRLVQRHTD
+408 STLSRLIQRHVD
-420 PDSGEVI
+420 PDVGEVI

-462 LCLGAPDGCEVP
+462 LCLGAPDDCEVP
-474 ETLMH
+474 ESLMH
-479 WALELAAIAPVEMPL
+479 WALELAAINPAEMPL

-530 NGPGANLA
+530 NGPGAHLT
-538 GKIVIFDE
+538 GRIVIFDE

-564 ACGATCIFIA
+564 TCGATCIFIA

-596 CGTYDNLLR
+596 RGTYDNLLS

>member
-21 SILARVV
+21 SILARVA

-41 WAIATIAL
+41 WAISTIAL
-49 LKWDATG
+49 SRWDATD
-56 SSQSKGMTWT
+56 SSLSMGMQWT

-72 IAGLALL
+72 VAGLALL

-91 HLAAFQLLGE
+91 HLAAFRLLGE

-107 ERLIPQAPAIT
+107 ERLIPQAPAVT

-155 LLAVVTASLTAG
+155 LLAIVTAALTAG
-167 ALPTIVLALTFAVGF
+167 ALPAIALVLTFAVGF
-182 VIALAGAKKTTAE
+182 VIALAGSKKATTE

-236 DEQLTQKMR
+236 DEQLAQKMR

-279 DHRMLPAVL
+279 DYRMLPAVL
-288 VATSLVAGTAASMDS
+288 VTTSLVAGTASSMDS

-331 EEPRQ
+331 EEPEQ
-336 PEQLEMPKP
+336 PESLEFPKQLEPRY
-345 LESPNAPGAETCLSE
+345 AQGARANSG
-360 STDSVP
+360 DSVP
-366 ALELRDVSYHY
+366 ALELRNVSYRY

-388 NVRIATGQFIGVVG
+388 NVRIVPGQFIGVVG

-408 STLSRLVQRHTD
+408 STLSRLIQRHVD
-420 PDSGEVI
+420 PDAGEVI
-427 INGHNARDLG
+427 INGHNSRDLG

-474 ETLMH
+474 ESLMH
-479 WALELAAIAPVEMPL
+479 WALELAAISPAEMPL

-530 NGPGANLA
+530 NDPGANLA

-574 HRLQTLTEA
+574 HRLQTLAEA

-596 CGTYDNLLR
+596 HGTYDNLLS

>member
-10 FSAQARGALSA
+10 FSAQSRGALSA

-49 LKWDATG
+49 SKWDATG
-56 SSQSKGMTWT
+56 SSQSMDMTWT

-72 IAGLALL
+72 VAGLALL

-91 HLAAFQLLGE
+91 HLAAFRLLGE

-118 DGLGTARIHT
+118 DGLGTARIHA

-155 LLAVVTASLTAG
+155 LLAVLTAALTAG
-167 ALPTIVLALTFAVGF
+167 ALPTIALALTFAVGF
-182 VIALAGAKKTTAE
+182 VIALAGSKKATTE

-279 DHRMLPAVL
+279 DYRMLPAVL

-331 EEPRQ
+331 DEPRQ
-336 PEQLEMPKP
+336 PEQLEMPNQFEPRHP
-345 LESPNAPGAETCLSE
+345 LATRANSADP
-360 STDSVP
+360 VP
-366 ALELRDVSYHY
+366 ALELRDVSYRY
-377 PGADNPALTNI
+377 PGADNSALTNI

-408 STLSRLVQRHTD
+408 STLSRLIQRHVD
-420 PDSGEVI
+420 PDVGEVI

-474 ETLMH
+474 ESLMH
-479 WALELAAIAPVEMPL
+479 WALELAAINPAEMPL

-530 NGPGANLA
+530 NGPGAHLT

-564 ACGATCIFIA
+564 TCGATCIFIA

-596 CGTYDNLLR
+596 RGTYDNLLS

>member
-21 SILARVV
+21 SVLARVA

-49 LKWDATG
+49 SRWDATD
-56 SSQSKGMTWT
+56 SSQSMGMQWT

-72 IAGLALL
+72 VAGLALL

-91 HLAAFQLLGE
+91 HLAAFRLLGE

-107 ERLIPQAPAIT
+107 ERLIPQAPAVT

-155 LLAVVTASLTAG
+155 LLAVVTAALTAG
-167 ALPTIVLALTFAVGF
+167 ALPAIVLTLTFAVGLA
-182 VIALAGAKKTTAE
+182 IALAGSKKATTE
-195 ASATNS
+195 ASATSS
-201 TRTEVAQYIAD
+201 TRTDIAQYIAD

-225 AEQRLRGLREL
+225 AEQRLQGLREL
-236 DEQLTQKMR
+236 DEQLAQKMR
-245 AGGKRA
+245 AGGKQA

-279 DHRMLPAVL
+279 DYRLLPAVL
-288 VATSLVAGTAASMDS
+288 VTTSLVAGTASSMDS

-331 EEPRQ
+331 EEPEQ
-336 PEQLEMPKP
+336 PEQMELPEQLKAPKT
-345 LESPNAPGAETCLSE
+345 PGVQASLSE
-360 STDSVP
+360 STGSAP
-366 ALELRDVSYHY
+366 ALELRDLSYRY
-377 PGADNPALTNI
+377 PGADSPALTNI
-388 NVRIATGQFIGVVG
+388 NLLINSGQFIGVVG

-408 STLSRLVQRHTD
+408 STLSRLIQRHVD
-420 PDSGEVI
+420 PDAGEVI

-474 ETLMH
+474 ESLMH
-479 WALELAAIAPVEMPL
+479 WALELAAINPAELPL

-530 NGPGANLA
+530 NGPGAHLT

-574 HRLQTLTEA
+574 HRLQTLAEA

-596 CGTYDNLLR
+596 HGTYNNLMN

>member
-49 LKWDATG
+49 SKWDATG

-72 IAGLALL
+72 VAGLALL

-91 HLAAFQLLGE
+91 HLAAFRLLGE

-155 LLAVVTASLTAG
+155 LLAVVTAALTAG
-167 ALPTIVLALTFAVGF
+167 ALLAIALALTFAVGF
-182 VIALAGAKKTTAE
+182 VIAFAGAKKATTE

-201 TRTEVAQYIAD
+201 TRTEIAQDIAD

-279 DHRMLPAVL
+279 DYRMLPAVL

-331 EEPRQ
+331 DEPRQ
-336 PEQLEMPKP
+336 PEQLEMPNQLEPRHP
-345 LESPNAPGAETCLSE
+345 LATRANSADP
-360 STDSVP
+360 VP
-366 ALELRDVSYHY
+366 ALELRDISYRY
-377 PGADNPALTNI
+377 PGADNRALTKI
-388 NVRIATGQFIGVVG
+388 NLRIATGQFIGVVG

-408 STLSRLVQRHTD
+408 STLSRLIQRHVD
-420 PDSGEVI
+420 PDAGEVI

-474 ETLMH
+474 ESLMH
-479 WALELAAIAPVEMPL
+479 WALELAAINPAEMPL

-519 LRAVLADGSVP
+519 LRALLADGSVP
-530 NGPGANLA
+530 NTPGAHLT

-564 ACGATCIFIA
+564 TCGATCIFIA

-596 CGTYDNLLR
+596 RGTYDNLLS

>member
-49 LKWDATG
+49 SKWDATG

-72 IAGLALL
+72 VAGLALL

-91 HLAAFQLLGE
+91 HLAAFRLLGE

-107 ERLIPQAPAIT
+107 ERLIPQAPSVT
-118 DGLGTARIHT
+118 DGLGTARVHT

-155 LLAVVTASLTAG
+155 LLAVLTAALTAG
-167 ALPTIVLALTFAVGF
+167 ALPAIALALTFAVGF
-182 VIALAGAKKTTAE
+182 VIAFAGAKKATAE

-279 DHRMLPAVL
+279 DYRMLPAVL

-336 PEQLEMPKP
+336 PEQLELPNQLQPRHP
-345 LESPNAPGAETCLSE
+345 LATRTNSAAP
-360 STDSVP
+360 VP
-366 ALELRDVSYHY
+366 ALELSDVSYHY
-377 PGADNPALTNI
+377 PGADNPALTKI
-388 NVRIATGQFIGVVG
+388 NLRIVPGQFIGVVG

-408 STLSRLVQRHTD
+408 STLSRLIQRHVD
-420 PDSGEVI
+420 PDAGEVI

-474 ETLMH
+474 ESLMH
-479 WALELAAIAPVEMPL
+479 WALELAAINPAEMPL

-530 NGPGANLA
+530 NTPGASLA

-546 ATSHQDPLTQA
+546 ATSHQDSLTQA

-596 CGTYDNLLR
+596 RGTYDNLLS

>member
-10 FSAQARGALSA
+10 FSAQARGALGA

-49 LKWDATG
+49 SKWDATG
-56 SSQSKGMTWT
+56 SSQSMDMTWT

-72 IAGLALL
+72 VAGLALL

-91 HLAAFQLLGE
+91 HLAAFRLLGE

-155 LLAVVTASLTAG
+155 LLGVVTASLTAG
-167 ALPTIVLALTFAVGF
+167 ALPTIALALTFAVGF
-182 VIALAGAKKTTAE
+182 VIALAGSKKATTE

-201 TRTEVAQYIAD
+201 TRTEIAQYIAD

-279 DHRMLPAVL
+279 DYRMLPAVL

-331 EEPRQ
+331 DEPRQ
-336 PEQLEMPKP
+336 PEQLEMPNQFEPQHP
-345 LESPNAPGAETCLSE
+345 LATRANSADP
-360 STDSVP
+360 VP
-366 ALELRDVSYHY
+366 ALELRDVSYRY
-377 PGADNPALTNI
+377 PGADNPALTKI
-388 NVRIATGQFIGVVG
+388 NLRIVPGQFIGVVG

-408 STLSRLVQRHTD
+408 STLSRLIQRHVD
-420 PDSGEVI
+420 PDAGEVI

-474 ETLMH
+474 ESLMY
-479 WALELAAIAPVEMPL
+479 WALELAAINPAEMPL

-530 NGPGANLA
+530 NGPGAHLT

-564 ACGATCIFIA
+564 TCGATCIFIA

-596 CGTYDNLLR
+596 RGTYDNLLSD
-605 ADGAFARLARAEV
+605 DGAFARLARAEV

>member
-49 LKWDATG
+49 SKWDATG

-72 IAGLALL
+72 VAGLALL

-91 HLAAFQLLGE
+91 HLAAFRLLGE

-107 ERLIPQAPAIT
+107 ERLIPQAPAVT

-155 LLAVVTASLTAG
+155 LLAVVTAALTAG
-167 ALPTIVLALTFAVGF
+167 ALPAIALALTFAVGF
-182 VIALAGAKKTTAE
+182 VIAFAGAKKATAE

-279 DHRMLPAVL
+279 DYRMLPAVL

-331 EEPRQ
+331 DEPRQ
-336 PEQLEMPKP
+336 PEQLELPNQLEPRHP
-345 LESPNAPGAETCLSE
+345 LATRANSADP
-360 STDSVP
+360 VP
-366 ALELRDVSYHY
+366 ALELRDVSYRY

-408 STLSRLVQRHTD
+408 STLSRLIQRHVD
-420 PDSGEVI
+420 PDVGEVI
-427 INGHNARDLG
+427 INGHSARDLG

-474 ETLMH
+474 ESLMH
-479 WALELAAIAPVEMPL
+479 WALELAAINPAEMPL

-530 NGPGANLA
+530 NGPGAHLT

-557 RIVDNAR
+557 RIVDNVR

-596 CGTYDNLLR
+596 RGTYDNLLS

>member
-49 LKWDATG
+49 SKWDATG
-56 SSQSKGMTWT
+56 SSQSMGMTWT

-72 IAGLALL
+72 VAGLALL

-91 HLAAFQLLGE
+91 HLAAFRLLGE

-155 LLAVVTASLTAG
+155 LLAVVTAALTAG
-167 ALPTIVLALTFAVGF
+167 ALPTIALALTFAVGF
-182 VIALAGAKKTTAE
+182 VIALAGSQKATTE

-201 TRTEVAQYIAD
+201 TRTEIAQDIAD

-279 DHRMLPAVL
+279 DYRMLPAVL

-311 PAGLNAVTRIRELA
+311 PAGLNAVTRIRKLA
-325 AQPPTV
+325 AQPPTL

-336 PEQLEMPKP
+336 PEQLEMPSQLEPRHP
-345 LESPNAPGAETCLSE
+345 LATRANSAAP
-360 STDSVP
+360 VP
-366 ALELRDVSYHY
+366 ALELRDVSYRY
-377 PGADNPALTNI
+377 PGADNPALTKI
-388 NVRIATGQFIGVVG
+388 NLRIATGQFIGVVG

-408 STLSRLVQRHTD
+408 STLSRLIQRHVD
-420 PDSGEVI
+420 PDAGEVI

-474 ETLMH
+474 ESLMH
-479 WALELAAIAPVEMPL
+479 WALELAAINPAELPL

-502 QRLSGGQRQRLA
+502 QQLSGGQRQRLA

-530 NGPGANLA
+530 NTPGAHLT

-596 CGTYDNLLR
+596 RGTYDNLLS

>member
-49 LKWDATG
+49 SKWDATG
-56 SSQSKGMTWT
+56 SLQSKGMTWT

-72 IAGLALL
+72 VAGLALL

-91 HLAAFQLLGE
+91 HLAAFRLLGE

-107 ERLIPQAPAIT
+107 ERLIPQAPAVT

-155 LLAVVTASLTAG
+155 LLAIVTAALTAG
-167 ALPTIVLALTFAVGF
+167 ALPAIALVLTFAVGF
-182 VIALAGAKKTTAE
+182 VIALAGSKKATTE

-264 GSIAVFCAGIPALSA
+264 GSIAVFCADIPALSA
-279 DHRMLPAVL
+279 DYRMLPAIL

-331 EEPRQ
+331 DEPRQ
-336 PEQLEMPKP
+336 PEQLEMSNQFEPRHP
-345 LESPNAPGAETCLSE
+345 LATRANSADP
-360 STDSVP
+360 VP
-366 ALELRDVSYHY
+366 ALELRDVSYRY

-408 STLSRLVQRHTD
+408 STLSRLIQRHVD
-420 PDSGEVI
+420 PDVGEVI

-474 ETLMH
+474 ESLMY
-479 WALELAAIAPVEMPL
+479 WALELAAINPAEMPL

-530 NGPGANLA
+530 NGPGAHLT

-564 ACGATCIFIA
+564 TCGATCIFIA

-596 CGTYDNLLR
+596 RGTYDNLLS
-605 ADGAFARLARAEV
+605 ADGAFARLARAKV

>member
-21 SILARVV
+21 SILARMV

-49 LKWDATG
+49 SRWDATD
-56 SSQSKGMTWT
+56 SSQNMGMQWT

-72 IAGLALL
+72 VAGLALL

-91 HLAAFQLLGE
+91 HLAAFRLLGE

-107 ERLIPQAPAIT
+107 ERLIPQAPAVT

-155 LLAVVTASLTAG
+155 LLAIVTAALTAG
-167 ALPTIVLALTFAVGF
+167 ALPAIALVLTFAVGF
-182 VIALAGAKKTTAE
+182 VIALAGSKKATTE

-201 TRTEVAQYIAD
+201 TRTEIAQYIAD

-279 DHRMLPAVL
+279 DYRMLPAVL

-336 PEQLEMPKP
+336 PEQLEMLNQFEPRH
-345 LESPNAPGAETCLSE
+345 AQGARANSADL
-360 STDSVP
+360 VP
-366 ALELRDVSYHY
+366 ALELSDVSYRY
-377 PGADNPALTNI
+377 PGADNPALTKI
-388 NVRIATGQFIGVVG
+388 NLRIATGQFIGVVG

-408 STLSRLVQRHTD
+408 STLSRLIQRHVD
-420 PDSGEVI
+420 PDAGEVI

-444 VVVADQNPFLMEA
+444 VVVADQIPFLMEA

-462 LCLGAPDGCEVP
+462 LCLGVPDGCEVP
-474 ETLMH
+474 ESLMH
-479 WALELAAIAPVEMPL
+479 WALELAAINPAEMPL

-502 QRLSGGQRQRLA
+502 QQLSGGQRQRLA

-530 NGPGANLA
+530 NTPGTHLG

-596 CGTYDNLLR
+596 HGTYDNLLS

>member
-21 SILARVV
+21 SILARVA

-49 LKWDATG
+49 SKWDATD
-56 SSQSKGMTWT
+56 SSQSLSMQWT

-91 HLAAFQLLGE
+91 HLAAFRLLGE

-107 ERLIPQAPAIT
+107 ERLIPQAPAVT

-155 LLAVVTASLTAG
+155 LMAVVTAALTAG
-167 ALPTIVLALTFAVGF
+167 ALPAIALTLTFAVGF
-182 VIALAGAKKTTAE
+182 VIALAGSKKATTE

-201 TRTEVAQYIAD
+201 TRTDIAQYIAD

-236 DEQLTQKMR
+236 DEQLAQKMR
-245 AGGKRA
+245 TGGKRA

-279 DHRMLPAVL
+279 DYRMLPAVL
-288 VATSLVAGTAASMDS
+288 VTTSLVAGTASSMDS

-331 EEPRQ
+331 EEPKT
-336 PEQLEMPKP
+336 PD
-345 LESPNAPGAETCLSE
+345 AETSLSE
-360 STDSVP
+360 STSSVP
-366 ALELRDVSYHY
+366 ALELRDVSYRY
-377 PGADNPALTNI
+377 PGADHPALSDI
-388 NVRIATGQFIGVVG
+388 SLRIATGQFIGVVG

-408 STLSRLVQRHTD
+408 STLSRLIQRHVD
-420 PDSGEVI
+420 PDAGEVI

-474 ETLMH
+474 ESLMH
-479 WALELAAIAPVEMPL
+479 WALELAAINPAEMPL

-519 LRAVLADGSVP
+519 LRAVLADGTKP
-530 NGPGANLA
+530 NDLAAHLA

-574 HRLQTLTEA
+574 HRLQTLAEA

-596 CGTYDNLLR
+596 RGTYDNLLN

>member
-21 SILARVV
+21 SILARVA

-49 LKWDATG
+49 SKWDATD
-56 SSQSKGMTWT
+56 SSQSLSMQWT

-91 HLAAFQLLGE
+91 HLAAFRLLGE

-107 ERLIPQAPAIT
+107 ERLIPQAPAVT

-155 LLAVVTASLTAG
+155 LMAVVTAALTAG
-167 ALPTIVLALTFAVGF
+167 ALPAIALTLTFAVGF
-182 VIALAGAKKTTAE
+182 VIALAGSKKATTE

-201 TRTEVAQYIAD
+201 TRTDIAQYIAD

-236 DEQLTQKMR
+236 DEQLAQKMR
-245 AGGKRA
+245 TGGKRA

-279 DHRMLPAVL
+279 DYRMLPAVL
-288 VATSLVAGTAASMDS
+288 VTTSLVAGTASSMDS

-331 EEPRQ
+331 EEPKT
-336 PEQLEMPKP
+336 PD
-345 LESPNAPGAETCLSE
+345 AETSLSE
-360 STDSVP
+360 STSSVP
-366 ALELRDVSYHY
+366 ALELRDVSYRY
-377 PGADNPALTNI
+377 PGADHPALSDI
-388 NVRIATGQFIGVVG
+388 SLRIATGQFIGVVG

-408 STLSRLVQRHTD
+408 STLSRLIQRHVD
-420 PDSGEVI
+420 PDVGEVI

-437 STNVCRA
+437 STNVCRT

-457 TVAEN
+457 TIAEN

-474 ETLMH
+474 ESLMH
-479 WALELAAIAPVEMPL
+479 WALELAAINPAEMPL

-519 LRAVLADGSVP
+519 LRAVLADGTKP
-530 NGPGANLA
+530 NDLAAHLA

-574 HRLQTLTEA
+574 HRLQTLAEA

-596 CGTYDNLLR
+596 RGTYDNLQN

>member
-21 SILARVV
+21 SILARMV
-28 GHILGALMLAVPA
+28 GHILGTLMLAVPA

-49 LKWDATG
+49 SKWDATG
-56 SSQSKGMTWT
+56 SSQSMGMTWT

-91 HLAAFQLLGE
+91 HLAAFRLLGE

-155 LLAVVTASLTAG
+155 LLAVVTAALTAG
-167 ALPTIVLALTFAVGF
+167 ALPTIALALTFAVAF
-182 VIALAGAKKTTAE
+182 VIALAGSKKATTE

-201 TRTEVAQYIAD
+201 TRTEIAQYIAD

-279 DHRMLPAVL
+279 DYRMLPAVL

-336 PEQLEMPKP
+336 PEQLEMPSQLEPRHP
-345 LESPNAPGAETCLSE
+345 LATRPNSADL
-360 STDSVP
+360 VP
-366 ALELRDVSYHY
+366 ALELSDVSYRY
-377 PGADNPALTNI
+377 PGADNPALTKTNL
-388 NVRIATGQFIGVVG
+388 RIATGQFIGVVG

-408 STLSRLVQRHTD
+408 STLSRLIQRHVD
-420 PDSGEVI
+420 PDAGEVI

-474 ETLMH
+474 ESLMH
-479 WALELAAIAPVEMPL
+479 WALELAAINPAELPL

-564 ACGATCIFIA
+564 ACGASCIFIA

-596 CGTYDNLLR
+596 RGTYDNLLS

>member
-21 SILARVV
+21 SILARVA

-49 LKWDATG
+49 SKWDATD
-56 SSQSKGMTWT
+56 SSQSLSMQWT

-91 HLAAFQLLGE
+91 HLAAFRLLGE

-107 ERLIPQAPAIT
+107 ERLIPQAPAVT
-118 DGLGTARIHT
+118 DGLGTAGIHT

-155 LLAVVTASLTAG
+155 LMAVVTAALTAG
-167 ALPTIVLALTFAVGF
+167 ALPAIALTLTFAVGF
-182 VIALAGAKKTTAE
+182 VIALAGSKKATTE

-201 TRTEVAQYIAD
+201 TRTDIAQYIAD

-236 DEQLTQKMR
+236 DEQLAQKMR
-245 AGGKRA
+245 TGGKRA

-279 DHRMLPAVL
+279 DYRMLPAVL
-288 VATSLVAGTAASMDS
+288 VTTSLVAGTASSMDS

-331 EEPRQ
+331 EEPKT
-336 PEQLEMPKP
+336 PD
-345 LESPNAPGAETCLSE
+345 AETSLSE
-360 STDSVP
+360 STSSVP
-366 ALELRDVSYHY
+366 ALELRDVSYRY
-377 PGADNPALTNI
+377 PGADHPALSDI
-388 NVRIATGQFIGVVG
+388 SLRIATGQFIGVVG

-408 STLSRLVQRHTD
+408 STLSRLIQRHVD
-420 PDSGEVI
+420 PDAGEVI

-474 ETLMH
+474 ESLMH
-479 WALELAAIAPVEMPL
+479 WALELAAINPAEMPL

-519 LRAVLADGSVP
+519 LRAVLADGTKP
-530 NGPGANLA
+530 NDLAAHLA

-574 HRLQTLTEA
+574 HRLQTLAEA

-596 CGTYDNLLR
+596 RGTYDNLLN